1 MSRLIWKSWIVFV
14 QAITLS
20 FESIM
25 VELLTEIHGISPLL
39 VAGISIPFAGATL
52 LLISTVL
59 SNKITVFNSWKLLL
73 VGSIFLSAAVG
84 LWYDSV
90 TRVGASKEGLLA
102 GPLETIVVLILAWLL
117 LKEKLRKIQL
127 VGVIIALLGFFVT
140 VSSRSLDMNSILPFV
155 ITFGEFEAILSAFAF
170 AGGVIAMTRLVK
182 RHTSIEVAGA
192 SLLISGLI
200 LATILVLSTS
210 KTSIPTISEWIYLIS
225 FSLLPLAAALL
236 YVVGLERIGAS
247 LTSTIASSNILFTL
261 FLQLLFRGLGVK
273 SNLPENIL
281 LAVIGGALGLF
292 GIYLIHI
299 EKDSLFR
306 KGNVRN

>member
-1 MSRLIWKSWIVFV
+1 MSRLIRKSWIVFV

-25 VELLTEIHGISPLL
+25 VELLTEIPGISSLL

-52 LLISTVL
+52 LLISAVL
-59 SNKITVFNSWKLLL
+59 SKKITVFNSWKLLL
-73 VGSIFLSAAVG
+73 VGSIFLAAAVF

-127 VGVIIALLGFFVT
+127 VGVIIALLGFFAT
-140 VSSRSLDMNSILPFV
+140 VSSRSLDLSSILPFV
-155 ITFGEFEAILSAFAF
+155 ITFGDFEAILSAFAF

-200 LATILVLSTS
+200 LATILILSTS
-210 KTSIPTISEWIYLIS
+210 QTSIPTITEWIYLIS

-236 YVVGLERIGAS
+236 YVVGLDRIGAS

-261 FLQLLFRGLGVK
+261 LLQLLFKGLGVK
-273 SNLPENIL
+273 SNLPESIL

-306 KGNVRN
+306 QGNVRN

>member
-1 MSRLIWKSWIVFV
+1 MSRLIRKSWIVFV
-14 QAITLS
+14 QAIILS

-25 VELLTEIHGISPLL
+25 VELLTEIPGISSLL

-52 LLISTVL
+52 LLISTVR
-59 SNKITVFNSWKLLL
+59 SKKITVFNSWKLLL
-73 VGSIFLSAAVG
+73 AGSIFLAAAVF

-127 VGVIIALLGFFVT
+127 VGVIIALLGFFAT
-140 VSSRSLDMNSILPFV
+140 VSSRSLDLSSILPFV
-155 ITFGEFEAILSAFAF
+155 ITFGDFEAILSAFAF

-182 RHTSIEVAGA
+182 RHTSIEVTGA

-200 LATILVLSTS
+200 LATILILSKS
-210 KTSIPTISEWIYLIS
+210 PTSIPTIQEWIYLIS

-236 YVVGLERIGAS
+236 YVVGLDRIGAS

-261 FLQLLFRGLGVK
+261 LLQLLFKGLGVK
-273 SNLPENIL
+273 SNLPESIL

-306 KGNVRN
+306 QGNVRN

>member
-1 MSRLIWKSWIVFV
+1 MSGLIRKSWIVFV

-20 FESIM
+20 LESIM
-25 VELLTEIHGISPLL
+25 VELLTEIHGISSLL

-59 SNKITVFNSWKLLL
+59 SKKITVFNSWRLLL
-73 VGSIFLSAAVG
+73 VGSIFLAAAVF

-102 GPLETIVVLILAWLL
+102 GPLETMVVLILAWLL

-127 VGVIIALLGFFVT
+127 IGVIIALIGFFAT
-140 VSSRSLDMNSILPFV
+140 VSSRSLDLSSILPFV
-155 ITFGEFEAILSAFAF
+155 ITFGDFEAILSAFAF

-200 LATILVLSTS
+200 LATILILSTS
-210 KTSIPTISEWIYLIS
+210 QTSIPTISEWIYLIS
-225 FSLLPLAAALL
+225 FSLLPLAVALL
-236 YVVGLERIGAS
+236 YVVGLNRIGAS

-261 FLQLLFRGLGVK
+261 LLQLLFKGLGVK

>member
-25 VELLTEIHGISPLL
+25 VELLTEIHGISSLL

-73 VGSIFLSAAVG
+73 VGSIFLAAAVF

-127 VGVIIALLGFFVT
+127 VGVIIALLGFFAT
-140 VSSRSLDMNSILPFV
+140 VSSRSLDLSSILPFV
-155 ITFGEFEAILSAFAF
+155 ITFGDLEAILSAFAF
-170 AGGVIAMTRLVK
+170 AGGVIAMARLVK
-182 RHTSIEVAGA
+182 RHTSIEVTGA

-200 LATILVLSTS
+200 LATILILSTS
-210 KTSIPTISEWIYLIS
+210 QTSISTVPEWIYLIS
-225 FSLLPLAAALL
+225 FSLVPLAAALL
-236 YVVGLERIGAS
+236 YVIGLDRIGAS

-261 FLQLLFRGLGVK
+261 LLQLLFKGIGVK

-281 LAVIGGALGLF
+281 LAVRGGALGLF
-292 GIYLIHI
+292 GIYLIHM

-306 KGNVRN
+306 KGNIGN

>member
-1 MSRLIWKSWIVFV
+1 MSRLIRKSWIVFV

-25 VELLTEIHGISPLL
+25 VELLTGIPGISSLL

-59 SNKITVFNSWKLLL
+59 SKKITVFNSWKLLL
-73 VGSIFLSAAVG
+73 VGSIFLAAAVF

-127 VGVIIALLGFFVT
+127 VGVIIALSGFFAT
-140 VSSRSLDMNSILPFV
+140 VSSRSLDLSSILPFV
-155 ITFGEFEAILSAFAF
+155 ITFGDFEAILSAFAF

-182 RHTSIEVAGA
+182 RHTSIEVTGG

-200 LATILVLSTS
+200 LATILILSTS
-210 KTSIPTISEWIYLIS
+210 QTSIPKVPVWIYLIS

-236 YVVGLERIGAS
+236 YVIGLNRIGAS

-261 FLQLLFRGLGVK
+261 LLQLLFKGLGVK

>member
-1 MSRLIWKSWIVFV
+1 MSRLIRKSWIVFV
-14 QAITLS
+14 QAVTLS

-25 VELLTEIHGISPLL
+25 VELLTEVHGISSLL

-52 LLISTVL
+52 LLISTVV
-59 SNKITVFNSWKLLL
+59 SKKITVFNSWKLLL
-73 VGSIFLSAAVG
+73 VGSTFLSAAVF

-102 GPLETIVVLILAWLL
+102 GPLETVIVLILAWLL
-117 LKEKLRKIQL
+117 LKEKLRKVQL
-127 VGVIIALLGFFVT
+127 VGVIIALSGFFAT
-140 VSSRSLDMNSILPFV
+140 VSSRSLDLSSILPFV
-155 ITFGEFEAILSAFAF
+155 ITFGDFEAILSAFAF

-182 RHTSIEVAGA
+182 SHTSIEVTGG

-200 LATILVLSTS
+200 LATILILSAS
-210 KTSIPTISEWIYLIS
+210 QTSIPKVPVWIYLIS
-225 FSLLPLAAALL
+225 FSLFPLAAALL
-236 YVVGLERIGAS
+236 YVVGLNRIGAS

-261 FLQLLFRGLGVK
+261 FLQLLFKGLGVK

-281 LAVIGGALGLF
+281 LAVIGGTLGLF

-306 KGNVRN
+306 KEDIGN

>member
-1 MSRLIWKSWIVFV
+1 MSRLIRKSWIVFV

-25 VELLTEIHGISPLL
+25 VELLTEIPGISSLL
-39 VAGISIPFAGATL
+39 VAGISIPLAGATL
-52 LLISTVL
+52 LFISTVL
-59 SNKITVFNSWKLLL
+59 SKKITVFNSWKLLL
-73 VGSIFLSAAVG
+73 VGSIFLAAAVF

-117 LKEKLRKIQL
+117 LEEKLRKIQL
-127 VGVIIALLGFFVT
+127 VGVIIALLGFFAT
-140 VSSRSLDMNSILPFV
+140 VSSRSLDLSSILPFV
-155 ITFGEFEAILSAFAF
+155 ITFCDFEAILSAFAF

-182 RHTSIEVAGA
+182 RHTSIEITGA

-200 LATILVLSTS
+200 LATILILSTS
-210 KTSIPTISEWIYLIS
+210 ETSIPTIPEWIYLIS

-236 YVVGLERIGAS
+236 YVVGLDRIGAS

-261 FLQLLFRGLGVK
+261 FLQLLFKGLGVK
-273 SNLPENIL
+273 SILPENIL
-281 LAVIGGALGLF
+281 LALIGGALGLF
-292 GIYLIHI
+292 GIYLVHI

-306 KGNVRN
+306 KGNIGN

>member
-1 MSRLIWKSWIVFV
+1 MSRLIRKSWIVFI

-20 FESIM
+20 FESIL
-25 VELLTEIHGISPLL
+25 VEFLTEIHGISSLL
-39 VAGISIPFAGATL
+39 VAGISIPFAGAIL

-59 SNKITVFNSWKLLL
+59 SKKITVFKSWKLLL
-73 VGSIFLSAAVG
+73 VGSIFLAAAVF

-127 VGVIIALLGFFVT
+127 VGVIIALLGFFAT
-140 VSSRSLDMNSILPFV
+140 VSSRSLDLSSILPFV
-155 ITFGEFEAILSAFAF
+155 ITFGDFEAILSAFAF

-182 RHTSIEVAGA
+182 RHTSIEVTGA

-200 LATILVLSTS
+200 LATILILSTS
-210 KTSIPTISEWIYLIS
+210 QTSIPTIPEWTYLIS

-236 YVVGLERIGAS
+236 YVVGLDRIGAS

-261 FLQLLFRGLGVK
+261 FLQLLFKGLGVK
-273 SNLPENIL
+273 SNLPENLL

-299 EKDSLFR
+299 EKDSPFR
-306 KGNVRN
+306 KGDIGN

>member
-1 MSRLIWKSWIVFV
+1 MSRLIRKSWIVFV

-25 VELLTEIHGISPLL
+25 VELLTEIHGISSLL

-59 SNKITVFNSWKLLL
+59 SKKITVFNSWKLLL
-73 VGSIFLSAAVG
+73 VGSIFLATAVF

-102 GPLETIVVLILAWLL
+102 GPLETVIVLILAWLL

-127 VGVIIALLGFFVT
+127 VGVIIALSGFFAT
-140 VSSRSLDMNSILPFV
+140 VSSRSFDLSSILPFV
-155 ITFGEFEAILSAFAF
+155 ITFGDFEAILSAFAF

-182 RHTSIEVAGA
+182 RHTSIEVTGA

-200 LATILVLSTS
+200 LATILILSTS
-210 KTSIPTISEWIYLIS
+210 QTSIPTIPEWIYLIS

-236 YVVGLERIGAS
+236 YVVGLNRIGAS

-261 FLQLLFRGLGVK
+261 LLQLLFKGLGVK

>member
-1 MSRLIWKSWIVFV
+1 LIRKSWIVFV

-25 VELLTEIHGISPLL
+25 VELLTEIPGISSLL

-52 LLISTVL
+52 LFISTVL
-59 SNKITVFNSWKLLL
+59 SKKITVFNSWKLLL
-73 VGSIFLSAAVG
+73 VGSIFLAAAVF

-127 VGVIIALLGFFVT
+127 VGVIIALLGFFAT
-140 VSSRSLDMNSILPFV
+140 VSSRSLDLSSILPFV
-155 ITFGEFEAILSAFAF
+155 ITFGDFEAILSAFAF

-200 LATILVLSTS
+200 LATILILSTTE
-210 KTSIPTISEWIYLIS
+210 TSIPAIPEWIYLIS

-236 YVVGLERIGAS
+236 YVVGLNRIGAS

-261 FLQLLFRGLGVK
+261 LLQLLFKGLGVK
-273 SNLPENIL
+273 SNLPESIL

-306 KGNVRN
+306 QGNVRN

>member
-1 MSRLIWKSWIVFV
+1 MSRLIRKSWIVFV

-25 VELLTEIHGISPLL
+25 VELLTEIPGISSLL
-39 VAGISIPFAGATL
+39 VAGISIPLAGATL
-52 LLISTVL
+52 LFISTVL
-59 SNKITVFNSWKLLL
+59 SKKITVFNSWKLLL
-73 VGSIFLSAAVG
+73 VGSIFLAAAVF

-117 LKEKLRKIQL
+117 LEEKLRKIQL
-127 VGVIIALLGFFVT
+127 VGVIIALLGFFAT
-140 VSSRSLDMNSILPFV
+140 VSSRSLDLSSILPFV
-155 ITFGEFEAILSAFAF
+155 ITFGDFEAILSAFAF

-182 RHTSIEVAGA
+182 RHTSIEVTGA

-200 LATILVLSTS
+200 LATILILSTS
-210 KTSIPTISEWIYLIS
+210 ETSIPTIPEWIYLIS

-236 YVVGLERIGAS
+236 YVVGLDRIGAS

-261 FLQLLFRGLGVK
+261 FLQLLFKGLGVK
-273 SNLPENIL
+273 SILPENIL
-281 LAVIGGALGLF
+281 LALIGGALGLF
-292 GIYLIHI
+292 GIYLVHI

-306 KGNVRN
+306 KGNIGN

>member
-1 MSRLIWKSWIVFV
+1 MSRLIRKSWIVFV
-14 QAITLS
+14 QAIILS

-25 VELLTEIHGISPLL
+25 VELLTEIHGISSLL

-59 SNKITVFNSWKLLL
+59 SKKITVFNSWKLLL
-73 VGSIFLSAAVG
+73 VGSIFLAAAVF

-127 VGVIIALLGFFVT
+127 VGVIIALLGFFAT
-140 VSSRSLDMNSILPFV
+140 VSSRSLDLSSILPFV
-155 ITFGEFEAILSAFAF
+155 ITFGDFEAILSAIAF

-182 RHTSIEVAGA
+182 RHTSIEVTGA

-200 LATILVLSTS
+200 LATILILSTS
-210 KTSIPTISEWIYLIS
+210 QTSIPTIPEWIYLIS

-236 YVVGLERIGAS
+236 YVVGLDRIGAS

-261 FLQLLFRGLGVK
+261 FLQLLFKGLGVK

-299 EKDSLFR
+299 EKDSRFR
-306 KGNVRN
+306 NGNIGN

>member
-1 MSRLIWKSWIVFV
+1 MSRLIRKSWIVFV

-25 VELLTEIHGISPLL
+25 VELLTEVPGISSLL

-52 LLISTVL
+52 LFISTVL
-59 SNKITVFNSWKLLL
+59 SKKITVFNSWKLLL
-73 VGSIFLSAAVG
+73 VGSIFLAAAVF

-127 VGVIIALLGFFVT
+127 VGVIIALLGFFAT
-140 VSSRSLDMNSILPFV
+140 VSSRSLDLSSILPFV
-155 ITFGEFEAILSAFAF
+155 VTFGDLEAILSAFAF

-182 RHTSIEVAGA
+182 RHTSIEVTGA

-200 LATILVLSTS
+200 LATILILSTS
-210 KTSIPTISEWIYLIS
+210 QTSIPTIPEWIYLIS
-225 FSLLPLAAALL
+225 FSILPLAAALL
-236 YVVGLERIGAS
+236 YVVGLNRIGAS

-261 FLQLLFRGLGVK
+261 LLQLLFKGLGVK

>member
-1 MSRLIWKSWIVFV
+1 MSRLIRKSWIVFV
-14 QAITLS
+14 QAIILS

-25 VELLTEIHGISPLL
+25 VELLTEIPGISSLL

-52 LLISTVL
+52 LFISTVL
-59 SNKITVFNSWKLLL
+59 SKKITVFNSWKLLL
-73 VGSIFLSAAVG
+73 VGSIFLAAAVF

-117 LKEKLRKIQL
+117 LEEKLRKIQL
-127 VGVIIALLGFFVT
+127 VGVIIALLGFFAT
-140 VSSRSLDMNSILPFV
+140 VSSRSLDLSSILPFV
-155 ITFGEFEAILSAFAF
+155 ITFGDFEAILSAFAF

-182 RHTSIEVAGA
+182 RHTSIEVTGA

-200 LATILVLSTS
+200 LATILILSTS
-210 KTSIPTISEWIYLIS
+210 ETSIPTIPEWIYLIS

-236 YVVGLERIGAS
+236 YVVGLDRIGAS
-247 LTSTIASSNILFTL
+247 LTSTMASSNILFTL
-261 FLQLLFRGLGVK
+261 FLQLLFKGLGVK
-273 SNLPENIL
+273 SILPENIL
-281 LAVIGGALGLF
+281 LALIGGALGLF
-292 GIYLIHI
+292 GIYLVHI

-306 KGNVRN
+306 KGNIGN

>member
-1 MSRLIWKSWIVFV
+1 MIRKSWIVFV
-14 QAITLS
+14 QAIALS

-25 VELLTEIHGISPLL
+25 VELLTEIPGISSLL
-39 VAGISIPFAGATL
+39 VAGSSIPFAGATL

-59 SNKITVFNSWKLLL
+59 SKKITVFNSWKLLL
-73 VGSIFLSAAVG
+73 VGSIFLAAAVF

-127 VGVIIALLGFFVT
+127 VGVIIALLGFFAT
-140 VSSRSLDMNSILPFV
+140 VSSRSLDLSSILPFV
-155 ITFGEFEAILSAFAF
+155 ITFGDLEAILSAFAF

-182 RHTSIEVAGA
+182 RHTSIEVTGA

-200 LATILVLSTS
+200 LATILILSTS
-210 KTSIPTISEWIYLIS
+210 QTSIPTVPEWIYLIS

-236 YVVGLERIGAS
+236 YVIGLDRIGAS

-261 FLQLLFRGLGVK
+261 LLQLLFKGIGVK

-292 GIYLIHI
+292 GIYLIHM

-306 KGNVRN
+306 KGNIGN